1 MTSGIEVSEFLGI
14 TRRPKDGYLGVS
26 ENEEGKGQRGPCDFP
41 TKS

>member
-1 MTSGIEVSEFLGI
+1 MSEFFGI
-14 TRRPKDGYLGVS
+14 TGRSEDGYLGVS